1 MRIVSPN
8 KAIAFFITF
17 GAILVLLAVGLN
29 VGWIVL
35 NWRRVVPLVL
45 GVIFFGAIITGLVLN
60 TIFLVREIRR
70 NERQDSFLNAV
81 THELKTPVASIRL
94 YLETLERRQLDEAQ
108 RREFYGIM
116 LHDTERL
123 LGTIEQVLQAG
134 EARHGSLR
142 AKWREVDF
150 GVVVKD
156 AIDSAIVR
164 NHLPEGVLR
173 FSTPPA
179 EELLVRGNP
188 EQLRT
193 AVANLLDNA
202 IKYSGEKPD
211 IVVRLRTPN
220 IDTIALSVKDSGI
233 GIPRN
238 ELSRIFKR
246 FYRAHPTSAGHA
258 GSKQIKGTGL
268 GLFIVRSVARQHGGD
283 ASAESDG
290 PGTGSTFRIRLPR
303 VHRA

>member
-94 YLETLERRQLDEAQ
+94 YLETLERRQLDEGQ

-134 EARHGSLR
+134 RSPHCS
-142 AKWREVDF
+142 
-150 GVVVKD
+150 
-156 AIDSAIVR
+156 
-164 NHLPEGVLR
+164 
-173 FSTPPA
+173 PPCQ
-179 EELLVRGNP
+179 R
-188 EQLRT
+188 RC
-193 AVANLLDNA
+193 
-202 IKYSGEKPD
+202 
-211 IVVRLRTPN
+211 
-220 IDTIALSVKDSGI
+220 
-233 GIPRN
+233 
-238 ELSRIFKR
+238 
-246 FYRAHPTSAGHA
+246 
-258 GSKQIKGTGL
+258 
-268 GLFIVRSVARQHGGD
+268 GG
-283 ASAESDG
+283 
-290 PGTGSTFRIRLPR
+290 FR
-303 VHRA
+303 VMFN

>member
-8 KAIAFFITF
+8 KAIAFFITL

-45 GVIFFGAIITGLVLN
+45 GIIFFVAIITGLVLN

-70 NERQDSFLNAV
+70 NEQQDSFLNAV

-134 EARHGSLR
+134 EARHGRLR

-150 GVVVKD
+150 GVIVKD
-156 AIDSAIVR
+156 AIASTIVR
-164 NHLPEGVLR
+164 HHLPDGVLR
-173 FSTPPA
+173 FATPPA
-179 EELLVRGNP
+179 EEILVRGNP
-188 EQLRT
+188 EQLGT
-193 AVANLLDNA
+193 AVSNLLNNA
-202 IKYSGEKPD
+202 IKYSGDKPD
-211 IVVRLRTPN
+211 IVVRLRAPN
-220 IDTIALSVKDSGI
+220 LDTISLSVKDHGI

-238 ELSRIFKR
+238 ELSRIFRR
-246 FYRAHPTSAGHA
+246 FYRAHLTGH
-258 GSKQIKGTGL
+258 GDSKQVKGTGL

-283 ASAESDG
+283 AFAESDG
-290 PGTGSTFRIRLPR
+290 PGMGSTFRMRLPR

>member
-17 GAILVLLAVGLN
+17 GTILVLLAVGLN

-45 GVIFFGAIITGLVLN
+45 GIVFFGAIITGLVLN

-70 NERQDSFLNAV
+70 NEQQDSFLNAV

-134 EARHGSLR
+134 EARHGRLR

-150 GVVVKD
+150 GVIVND
-156 AIDSAIVR
+156 AIASTIVR
-164 NHLPEGVLR
+164 NHLPAGVLR
-173 FSTPPA
+173 FATPPA
-179 EELLVRGNP
+179 EEILVRGNP

-211 IVVRLRTPN
+211 IVVRLRAPN
-220 IDTIALSVKDSGI
+220 LDTISLSVQDRGI

-246 FYRAHPTSAGHA
+246 FYRAHPAGPSHA

-283 ASAESDG
+283 AFAESDG
-290 PGTGSTFRIRLPR
+290 PGTGSTFRLRLPR